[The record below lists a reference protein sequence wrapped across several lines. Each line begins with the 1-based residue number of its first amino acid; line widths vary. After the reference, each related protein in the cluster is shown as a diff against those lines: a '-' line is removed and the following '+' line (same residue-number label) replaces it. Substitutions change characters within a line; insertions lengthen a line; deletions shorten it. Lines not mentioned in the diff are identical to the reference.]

1 MGVSSAYIKE
11 ITEKL
16 AFVKTEILAR
26 LSIEEVTRQWFVFL
40 RVRKRSRKRKL
51 SPVQVAGHRE
61 ICSQGFRVARLDRQT
76 AR

>member
-1 MGVSSAYIKE
+1 MGGSSAYVKE

-26 LSIEEVTRQWFVFL
+26 LSIEEVTREWFVFL
-40 RVRKRSRKRKL
+40 FFEYVNVQGRKL

-61 ICSQGFRVARLDRQT
+61 TCSQGLRVARLDR
-76 AR
+76 